1 VTNIDQTEVD
11 KFNQIAHLWWDKAGD
26 FAPLHLMNPTR
37 VNYIAE
43 HANGLFDKAVL
54 DVGCGGGILSEAL
67 CKQNAKV
74 TGIDAAPDSIEVA
87 KLHAKESGLAI
98 DYRHITVEPF
108 AQQASQQFDIVTCL
122 EMLEHVPDPESVIQS
137 CCELVK
143 PGGFLFASTLNR
155 SIKGYL
161 LGIVAAEYLLNIV
174 PKGTHDYEKFLRPS
188 ELVRLIEKYGLKVT
202 KLNGI
207 HFNPLT
213 KSFKVNSDPGVNYI
227 LCAQKL

>member
-1 VTNIDQTEVD
+1 MSNIDQTEVD
-11 KFNQIAHLWWDKAGD
+11 KFNQIAHLWWDLNGE

-43 HANGLFDKAVL
+43 HAGGLFGKQVL

-67 CKQNAKV
+67 AKQGAQV
-74 TGIDAAPDSIEVA
+74 TGLDAAPDSIDVA
-87 KLHAKESGLAI
+87 KLHAKADGLHI
-98 DYRHITVEPF
+98 DYLHTTIEPY
-108 AQQASQQFDIVTCL
+108 AQTHPAQFDIVTCL
-122 EMLEHVPDPESVIQS
+122 EMLEHVPDPKSVIQA

-143 PGGFLFASTLNR
+143 PGGYLFASTLNR
-155 SIKGYL
+155 SAKGYL

-174 PKGTHDYEKFLRPS
+174 PKGTHDFNKFLRPS
-188 ELVRLIEKYGLKVT
+188 ELINMIEACGLKVT

-227 LCAQKL
+227 LCAQKI